1 VVAARFPGFLGDHP
15 SFSDTHVNREAWR
28 RRTPPA
34 GARAM
39 AVPAALAK
47 TEVATEL
54 PPKLD
59 LTEGD
64 IEDLFAL
71 R

>member
-1 VVAARFPGFLGDHP
+1 
-15 SFSDTHVNREAWR
+15 
-28 RRTPPA
+28 
-34 GARAM
+34 M
-39 AVPAALAK
+39 AVPAAPAK

-59 LTEGD
+59 LTEAD